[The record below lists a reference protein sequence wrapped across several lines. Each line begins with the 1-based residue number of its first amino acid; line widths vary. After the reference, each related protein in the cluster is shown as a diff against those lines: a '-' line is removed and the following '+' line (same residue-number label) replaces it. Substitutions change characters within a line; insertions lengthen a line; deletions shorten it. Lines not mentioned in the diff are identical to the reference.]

1 MMFSMVCFRIKYVTK
16 LKDLNR
22 SKRVIIKVSN
32 GMSILI
38 NNLIETFFKGIR
50 FIIEEEGRG
59 GMYGERRFEKN
70 CFKLVQVRRD
80 RDHDKISP

>member
-1 MMFSMVCFRIKYVTK
+1 
-16 LKDLNR
+16 
-22 SKRVIIKVSN
+22 
-32 GMSILI
+32 MSILI

-70 CFKLVQVRRD
+70 RFKLVQVRRD